1 MEAPKVHKFGIIGT
15 SCAGKTTLAHT
26 LVGRLKSY
34 GILADGLFSQD
45 RKFSFDKKY
54 IESEAAQ
61 NWMVANLISKEV
73 DIVLHGDVE
82 VFITD
87 RTPIDLFAY
96 YAYQHDTELSRAC
109 WAYALE
115 WAKTYD
121 ALYYLAPLPYHD
133 DGKRPSDD
141 FRNAVDDVLVNRLL
155 PQVPNVKK
163 LSRHGVLNDVLTMI
177 GFDKPEVK
185 MDFTKD
191 DAQALANHL
200 KLRVVVKH
208 RKGIEDALS
217 DYDVWLL
224 VPNPLTFDV
233 EAVRNYV
240 KGVFG
245 QFVDLDINLAVDT
258 STFDF
263 GFSIFYPV
271 GMVYPT

>member
-1 MEAPKVHKFGIIGT
+1 
-15 SCAGKTTLAHT
+15 LAHA

-54 IESEAAQ
+54 IETEAAQ
-61 NWMVANLISKEV
+61 NWMVSNLIAKEV

-109 WAYALE
+109 WAYAKE

-121 ALYYLAPLPYHD
+121 ALYYLEPLPYHD

-141 FRNAVDDVLVNRLL
+141 FRTAVDNVLVNDLI
-155 PQVPNVKK
+155 PQIPNVKH
-163 LSRHGVLNDVLTMI
+163 LTRHSVLNDILRTI
-177 GFDKPEVK
+177 GFEKPGVK
-185 MDFTKD
+185 MDFTRD
-191 DAQALANHL
+191 DAQTLANHL

-208 RKGIEDALS
+208 RKGVEDALS
-217 DYDVWLL
+217 DYDIWLL
-224 VPNPLTFDV
+224 TPTPLAHDL
-233 EAVRNYV
+233 EAIRTYA
-240 KGVFG
+240 KGLFG
-245 QFVDLDINLAVDT
+245 QFVDLDINTAVDT